1 MVKRILRS
9 ATIIISLIVFFLV
22 LLTIANALPWP
33 VYGAAGF
40 VWGAGLVAV
49 AVFYGLKNRD
59 EISPTGF
66 TWGAI
71 LAIVGYLLLII
82 LNQLINWDYL
92 HKDHKLLA
100 FIFAFVFFVAWI
112 NLLKYRTRTRSS
124 AKRLGNK

>member
-1 MVKRILRS
+1 MVKRVWRS
-9 ATIIISLIVFFLV
+9 ATIVLALIVFFLV

-40 VWGAGLVAV
+40 IWGAGLVVV
-49 AVFYGLKNRD
+49 AIFYALKNKD
-59 EISPTGF
+59 EISSTGF
-66 TWGAI
+66 KWGAI

-82 LNQLINWDYL
+82 LNQLINWGYL

-112 NLLKYRTRTRSS
+112 NLLKYRTRTRLST
-124 AKRLGNK
+124 KRASR